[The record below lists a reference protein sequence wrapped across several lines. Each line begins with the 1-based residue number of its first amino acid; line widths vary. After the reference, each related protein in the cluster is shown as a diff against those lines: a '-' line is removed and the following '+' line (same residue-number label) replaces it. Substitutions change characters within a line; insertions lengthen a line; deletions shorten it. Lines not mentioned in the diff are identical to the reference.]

1 MDYLIRFMA
10 DFLLFI
16 NKNMAPN
23 YTYDGKPLTSLSNDV
38 FTQVAGVGNAG
49 YAGLQTGQWG
59 NDRTIL
65 DSFAKPVYAAENTN
79 YVAPTVKRNVSA
91 DGGTYDANGNFTPY
105 FPSNTTPKGSPT
117 GDQSGG
123 SSGTSQQDIINAYKA
138 MGWTDVNAI
147 LADYAATGGSKMGG
161 GSGGGEDFNAKLR
174 GEIEGGYDSYIND
187 LNNLYGGLTTQ
198 AGAQEN
204 IAQNSYGQSIKDL
217 LANKE
222 SSLGDLGLTEQKLQA
237 NQVKN
242 LRDIA
247 SNIQNQYMAGNVML
261 GARGAGDS
269 SAANQYSYAL
279 NRLGSKER
287 GNVMNTTAQSQQEI
301 ENQKAKLNNIVTQ
314 ETSRLDTELA
324 NVKQGISSWLA
335 EQQNAV
341 SQMISQGKL
350 NKSKEIASLT
360 QNLLNQALSAY
371 QTKQQEISG
380 RKSAL
385 ESWAMNNANNIK
397 QLQANMGAIGQ
408 FAPNMAQARTLNGS
422 VTTDAQGNIR
432 GLYGYGTS
440 DEDKNNYFG

>member
-1 MDYLIRFMA
+1 
-10 DFLLFI
+10 
-16 NKNMAPN
+16 
-23 YTYDGKPLTSLSNDV
+23 
-38 FTQVAGVGNAG
+38 
-49 YAGLQTGQWG
+49 
-59 NDRTIL
+59 
-65 DSFAKPVYAAENTN
+65 
-79 YVAPTVKRNVSA
+79 
-91 DGGTYDANGNFTPY
+91 
-105 FPSNTTPKGSPT
+105 
-117 GDQSGG
+117 
-123 SSGTSQQDIINAYKA
+123 

-147 LADYAATGGSKMGG
+147 LADYAATGGSKIGG
-161 GSGGGEDFNAKLR
+161 GSGGGVDLNARLR
-174 GEIEGGYDSYIND
+174 SEIESGYDTYIND

-204 IAQNSYGQSIKDL
+204 IAQNSYEQSIKDL
-217 LANKE
+217 LANQQ

-324 NVKQGISSWLA
+324 NVKQGIASWLA

-371 QTKQQEISG
+371 QTKQQEIADK
-380 RKSAL
+380 RARL
-385 ESWAMNNANNIK
+385 ETWAMNNAKKISELAPIM
-397 QLQANMGAIGQ
+397 QGIGQ
-408 FAPNMAQARTLNGS
+408 FAPDMYQARTLNGNVS
-422 VTTDAQGNIR
+422 MDAQGNMR
-432 GLYGYGTS
+432 GLYAYGNS
-440 DEDKNNYFG
+440 DEDENNYFG

>member
-1 MDYLIRFMA
+1 
-10 DFLLFI
+10 
-16 NKNMAPN
+16 
-23 YTYDGKPLTSLSNDV
+23 
-38 FTQVAGVGNAG
+38 
-49 YAGLQTGQWG
+49 
-59 NDRTIL
+59 
-65 DSFAKPVYAAENTN
+65 
-79 YVAPTVKRNVSA
+79 
-91 DGGTYDANGNFTPY
+91 
-105 FPSNTTPKGSPT
+105 
-117 GDQSGG
+117 
-123 SSGTSQQDIINAYKA
+123 
-138 MGWTDVNAI
+138 
-147 LADYAATGGSKMGG
+147 
-161 GSGGGEDFNAKLR
+161 
-174 GEIEGGYDSYIND
+174 
-187 LNNLYGGLTTQ
+187 
-198 AGAQEN
+198 
-204 IAQNSYGQSIKDL
+204 
-217 LANKE
+217 
-222 SSLGDLGLTEQKLQA
+222 
-237 NQVKN
+237 
-242 LRDIA
+242 
-247 SNIQNQYMAGNVML
+247 MAGNVML

-287 GNVMNTTAQSQQEI
+287 GNVMNQTAASQAEI
-301 ENQKAKLNNIVTQ
+301 ENNKAKLNNIVTQ

-371 QTKQQEISG
+371 QTKQQEITG

-385 ESWAMNNANNIK
+385 ESWAMSNANNIK

-408 FAPNMAQARTLNGS
+408 FAPTMAQARPLNGS